1 MTTTDDH
8 DQSDTEIEQRDP
20 NVMPHGGEIHFKD
33 DRDAHVPDRIEFLN
47 GGWVRAIYKHNYQQ
61 EVFPPGE
68 IEGIYT
74 HTNSLEDE
82 EWW

>member
-1 MTTTDDH
+1 MSEKEKRE
-8 DQSDTEIEQRDP
+8 DQQRDP
-20 NVMPHGGEIHFKD
+20 NVMPQGAEIHFKD

-47 GGWVRAIYKHNYQQ
+47 GGWVRAIYKQNYQQ
-61 EVFPPGE
+61 EVYPPEE

-74 HTNSLEDE
+74 HTNPLEDE